1 MLTTKNLLQSK
12 RFRYTQPL
20 TFAFTCLLLLIGIS
34 GIVALRKSKQLY
46 SKLSEVNE
54 TYQRLE
60 RSLNEVR
67 SGIHTSNVLIRDFL
81 LDPSFLKGETYRAQL
96 LQLRAQ
102 TDRSLDELARSVRM
116 NREQLHELRVQ
127 IDGYWESFN
136 PVFEWTPEEKRSLS
150 YIFLRRQVMPRRDH
164 VLDLAH
170 QIQQFS
176 EATLAREQREIG
188 ENEKEFKGFE
198 KRILVISLL
207 LGLGVAALSMFGVR
221 SLERRELEQRRHTYD
236 ARRRAEEAEGEMRRL
251 SQQLVRTQEEERKR
265 ISREL
270 HDEVGQLLTGLRM
283 ELRAL
288 HRLHGASKEQFARRL
303 EETKLLLDR
312 TVQAVRDLAMGL
324 RPAMLDDLG
333 LLPALEWQARE
344 FERRHDIR
352 VSMNLDTSL
361 DALPDS
367 YRTTIFRIVQ
377 EALTNCAKHSK
388 ASSVEIAL
396 ENRAGLVCL
405 SIADDGVGLQKG
417 VGVSGLGL
425 LGIQERIRELGGWF
439 AARRRADGG
448 TVLTAEIPSEIPVVG
463 HA

>member
-1 MLTTKNLLQSK
+1 MRTMKNPLQSK
-12 RFRYTQPL
+12 RFRYTHPL
-20 TFAFTCLLLLIGIS
+20 TFGFVCLLLLIGVS

-46 SKLSEVNE
+46 TKLSGVSE
-54 TYQRLE
+54 TYQHLE

-67 SGIHTSNVLIRDFL
+67 SGIHASNVLIRDFL
-81 LDPSFLKGETYRAQL
+81 LDPSYLRGENYRSQL

-102 TDRSLDELARSVRM
+102 TDKSLAELSQSVKT
-116 NREQLHELRVQ
+116 NREQLEELRDQ

-150 YIFLRRQVMPRRDH
+150 YVFLRRQVMPRRDH
-164 VLDLAH
+164 VLYLAH
-170 QIQQFS
+170 QIQEFG
-176 EATLAREQREIG
+176 EGTLAREQREID
-188 ENEKEFKGFE
+188 ESEKEFKAFE
-198 KRILVISLL
+198 KRILVISLV
-207 LGLGVAALSMFGVR
+207 LGIGVALLSMFGVR
-221 SLERRELEQRRHTYD
+221 SLEKREAEQRRHTFE

-251 SQQLVRTQEEERKR
+251 SQQLVRLQEEERKR

-288 HRLHGASKEQFARRL
+288 SRLNGSSREQFAARM
-303 EETKLLLDR
+303 EETKQLLDR

-333 LLPALEWQARE
+333 LVPALQWQARE

-352 VSMNLDTSL
+352 VSMNLDSSL
-361 DALPDS
+361 DILPDS

-377 EALTNCAKHSK
+377 EALTNCAKH
-388 ASSVEIAL
+388 AQATNVEISL
-396 ENRAGLVCL
+396 ENREGLVCL
-405 SIADDGVGLQKG
+405 SIADDGVGLLRPPG
-417 VGVSGLGL
+417 RTGLGL
-425 LGIQERIRELGGWF
+425 IGIQERIRELGGWF
-439 AARRRADGG
+439 SARNRDGGG
-448 TVLTAEIPSEIPVVG
+448 TVLSAEIPSEVPVMG

>member
-1 MLTTKNLLQSK
+1 MLASMNPLQSK
-12 RFRYTQPL
+12 RFRYTKPL
-20 TFAFTCLLLLIGIS
+20 TLAFICLLSLIGIS

-54 TYQRLE
+54 TYQHLE

-81 LDPSFLKGETYRAQL
+81 LDPSFLKGENYRSQL
-96 LQLRAQ
+96 LQLRSQ
-102 TDRSLDELARSVRM
+102 TDKSLDELTASVRT
-116 NREQLHELRVQ
+116 NREQLHELRTQ

-170 QIQQFS
+170 QIQEFS

-198 KRILVISLL
+198 KRILVVSLL
-207 LGLGVAALSMFGVR
+207 LGIGVAALSMFGVR
-221 SLERRELEQRRHTYD
+221 SLEKRETEQRRHTYE
-236 ARRRAEEAEGEMRRL
+236 ARRRAEQAEGEMRRL

-288 HRLHGASKEQFARRL
+288 HRLHGSSKEQFTARL

-312 TVQAVRDLAMGL
+312 TVQSVRDLAMGL

-333 LLPALEWQARE
+333 LVPALEWQARE

-352 VSMNLDTSL
+352 VSMSL
-361 DALPDS
+361 DPALDVLPDS

-377 EALTNCAKHSK
+377 EALTNCAKH
-388 ASSVEIAL
+388 AQAASVEISL
-396 ENRAGLVCL
+396 ENKDNVVSL
-405 SIADDGVGLQKG
+405 SIADDGIGLQNVSG
-417 VGVSGLGL
+417 TSGLGL

-439 AARRRADGG
+439 AARRRDGG
-448 TVLTAEIPSEIPVVG
+448 GTMLKAEIPAEIPVVG